1 MSRKFWILILI
12 IFYDYEDFMKTS
24 ECYEKKIYS
33 NKMKQKVVGFNSK
46 NLREMK
52 AIKEEHI

>member
-1 MSRKFWILILI
+1 MIMKILWRLQSV
-12 IFYDYEDFMKTS
+12 MK
-24 ECYEKKIYS
+24 KKMYS